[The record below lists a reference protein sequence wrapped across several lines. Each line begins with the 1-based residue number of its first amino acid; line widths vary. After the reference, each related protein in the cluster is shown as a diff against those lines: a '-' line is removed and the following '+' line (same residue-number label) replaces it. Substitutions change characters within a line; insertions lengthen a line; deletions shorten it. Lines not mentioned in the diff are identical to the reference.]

1 MPKENIII
9 ISCSIV
15 YMDARVKSYIRALA
29 DKGYHVDV
37 ISLKEK
43 KSDKFRVSENNFV
56 NYRVATRY
64 IGGSVLN
71 YFVYY
76 FLFSIKAFL
85 LVSCLSITRKVR
97 VVHYNNLPNFP
108 IFAAIV
114 PKLLGAMMILDN
126 HDLITAVFF
135 SKFANDSKNWIVN
148 SILLSEQNIS
158 MWFADRIITADHYQK
173 DFLINVGI
181 PSKKITVILNLAN
194 EKLFKPNNV
203 QRTDQEFKL
212 VYHGTIS
219 ERLGIDIA
227 IEAVNI
233 SKDRIANLKFHLI
246 GKGDFLDHCAQLVDY
261 YAITENIFLSKCF
274 YPVEQLSDIISK
286 MDVGVIPNRK
296 TQATDKYM
304 LPVKL
309 LEYVYMQKPVIAPRL
324 KIIERYFDETMI
336 KYFEPENVED
346 LARCIVELYENP
358 EERKSLVNKANKFIK
373 KYNWKT
379 QEKEYL
385 KLILSGKHTN

>member
-1 MPKENIII
+1 M
-9 ISCSIV
+9 
-15 YMDARVKSYIRALA
+15 RSYIKSLVS
-29 DKGYHVDV
+29 KGHTVDV
-37 ISLKEK
+37 ISLKEERQ
-43 KSDKFRVSENNFV
+43 DPFLSEEDGFA
-56 NYRVATRY
+56 NYKVATRY
-64 IGGSVLN
+64 IGSSFFSYILYYSLFALRSFSVVTVLA
-71 YFVYY
+71 
-76 FLFSIKAFL
+76 L
-85 LVSCLSITRKVR
+85 RKKIH

-108 IFAAIV
+108 VFAALV
-114 PKLLGAMMILDN
+114 PRLFGAKVILDN
-126 HDLITAVFF
+126 HDLITVMFT
-135 SKFANDSKNWIVN
+135 SKFATMPFGGLFNRLLRLEERLSMAFAQTVIV
-148 SILLSEQNIS
+148 
-158 MWFADRIITADHYQK
+158 ADHNQR
-173 DFLINVGI
+173 DTLVGHGI
-181 PSKKITVILNLAN
+181 CAKKVHVILNVAN
-194 EKLFKPNNV
+194 EQWFYPIPELRDDMK
-203 QRTDQEFKL
+203 EFRL
-212 VYHGTIS
+212 IYHGTIA
-219 ERLGIDIA
+219 ERLGLDLA
-227 IEAVNI
+227 IRAVDMARKKI
-233 SKDRIANLKFHLI
+233 PRLKFHLI
-246 GKGDFLDHCAQLVDY
+246 GKGDFLAQCLSLVDKLGLRY
-261 YAITENIFLSKCF
+261 HVLPSKCF